1 MTKSAD
7 LLIQGLA
14 ALGQQLDPQ
23 RIAQLDRY
31 FLELKK
37 WNRSINLVAAGPDEQ
52 LLENHFLDSLT
63 LLPLLDPCPIPGLVD
78 VGSGAG
84 FPGLVLKIARPDLR
98 VTLVE
103 PRQKRTAF
111 LRQVIRLAGL
121 KGIEVMDI
129 RLERESPEFA
139 TWREAIPL
147 FVSRAFTAIAPFL
160 SLCEPFSVPGGRVI
174 CMKGRKAAMELG
186 DWHKQQPES
195 RYTLTAELET
205 ALPFSGT
212 PRKLLVFT
220 KTPA

>member
-1 MTKSAD
+1 MTNSAD
-7 LLIQGLA
+7 LLGRGIAL
-14 ALGQQLDPQ
+14 LGQQISPEQ
-23 RIAQLDRY
+23 IVQLDRY

-63 LLPLLDPCPIPGLVD
+63 LLPLLDPCPPPGLVD

-103 PRQKRTAF
+103 PREKRTVF
-111 LRQVIRLAGL
+111 LRQVIRSLGL
-121 KGIEVMDI
+121 REIEVREE
-129 RLERESPEFA
+129 RLEKDAVAFA
-139 TWREAIPL
+139 AWHQTIPL

-160 SLCEPFSVPGGRVI
+160 DLCEPYSAPGGRVI
-174 CMKGRKAAMELG
+174 CMKVRKTGDELNV
-186 DWHKQQPES
+186 WRRQRPES
-195 RYTLTAELET
+195 PFTLTTTLET

-212 PRKLLVFT
+212 PRKLLLFT
-220 KTPA
+220 RLSA